1 MFFLWKSSQTL
12 VKYFPEVLLCSVRL
26 ACQFYFIVTHSLG
39 PISSH
44 SSSKFLVKYL
54 QAGFT
59 LYICLLWNLKRK
71 FIDNL
76 KSILWNWLFS
86 TYSIVSVILQHKSD
100 TIYTW
105 DTPRCFSNV
114 RKGKMPKVQHDY
126 WEENLKKIDFHIWK
140 NTLSQIDFFWL
151 FIYFTSHPL
160 PSPPYKALPNTLP
173 SLSPL
178 RKVRLP
184 APPTPHP
191 PKVSPH
197 PGTSSNCRTRWPS

>member
-140 NTLSQIDFFWL
+140 NTLSQIDFFDYL
-151 FIYFTSHPL
+151 FTLHPILFPVPLTKLFPTLFPPFLLWERWGSL
-160 PSPPYKALPNTLP
+160 PP
-173 SLSPL
+173 
-178 RKVRLP
+178 
-184 APPTPHP
+184 P